1 MAHGKRHDLFL
12 QKANV
17 SRDYSN
23 FLFSFYQ
30 VVVYHADERTG
41 ETCDARKNVSFHNA
55 SVVGKADAYI
65 AAQFPAA
72 SVKPSLEF
80 LLGDGRHYGHF
91 TNSKLSRGKKYNVYS
106 RNLTIWNSKVR
117 SK

>member
-106 RNLTIWNSKVR
+106 RALTIWNSKVR